1 MVHEVELTAGQ
12 PASRAARVRVLVVE
26 DDVLV
31 LRAFAAVL
39 EQAGYE
45 VLTAS
50 TGQEAIEV
58 AGRYRPE
65 VLLLDRCLPDIS
77 GQEVLDRL
85 RSDPRTDGVVILMV
99 SGDAHVEDKLEG
111 FGGGVNDY
119 LAKPVDLRELVARVE
134 GQLAT
139 RDRWLGQLNEKMSVR
154 LRLAQAL
161 VDLDTTQ
168 PLAGVLADLD
178 RALDTEL
185 GVRELA
191 LRPFGRDTLAPAID
205 HRGREGATTIASS
218 AARALEVPWLERA
231 PGRSV
236 VHVPLQAASATFA
249 VVSVEPRGEPEP
261 VLSALVD
268 LAPQLSGMLRPA
280 VDAAVMVASDQ
291 QWADRLLEPGGM
303 WPVFQPIVSL
313 TDGEVVGFE
322 GLTRFADGTRPD
334 LGFALAARLGMGAT
348 FEVEAARLVLAA
360 AEELPRDA
368 WVSLNV
374 SAATLL
380 SVDLAPVVA
389 ASSRRLTLEITEHEM
404 VTDYAAVIAAVDRL
418 EGVGLSVDDAGAGYA
433 SLRHVYELRPSMVK
447 LDRAWV
453 ADLDGDPIRQA
464 LVRGL
469 LGFTAAT
476 GASLVGEGVERVEE
490 RAVLAELGVPLGQ
503 GFFFGRPATVAE
515 LRDTSAA
522 W

>member
-1 MVHEVELTAGQ
+1 MAALDGVVKQ
-12 PASRAARVRVLVVE
+12 PASLAARVRVLVV
-26 DDVLV
+26 DDDGLM
-31 LRAFAAVL
+31 LRAFVATL

-50 TGQEAIEV
+50 TGQEAIDV
-58 AGRYRPE
+58 AMRYRPE
-65 VLLLDRCLPDIS
+65 VLLLDRSLPDIS

-85 RSDPRTDGVVILMV
+85 RSDPRTDGAVILMV
-99 SGDAHVEDKLEG
+99 SGNTHLESKLEG
-111 FGGGVNDY
+111 LGAGANDY
-119 LAKPVDLRELVARVE
+119 LDKPVDLRELVARIQ
-134 GQLAT
+134 GQLAA
-139 RDRWLGQLNEKMSVR
+139 RDRWIGRLNEKMSVR

-161 VDLDTTQ
+161 VDLDTAQ
-168 PLAGVLADLD
+168 PLAEVLAELD

-185 GVRELA
+185 EVRELA
-191 LRPFGRDTLAPAID
+191 LSPLGHDALAPALD
-205 HRGREGATTIASS
+205 RRGREGATTIATS
-218 AARALEVPWLERA
+218 AALALEAPWLERA

-236 VHVPLQAASATFA
+236 VHVPLQAASTTFA
-249 VVSVEPRGEPEP
+249 VLSVAPRGEPEP

-268 LAPQLSGMLRPA
+268 LAPQLSSMLRP
-280 VDAAVMVASDQ
+280 VVGAAVVMASDR

-322 GLTRFADGTRPD
+322 GLTRFVDGTRPD
-334 LGFALAARLGMGAT
+334 LAFALAARLGMGAT
-348 FEVEAARLVLAA
+348 FEVEAAKLVVAA
-360 AEELPRDA
+360 AEELPGDV

-389 ASSRRLTLEITEHEM
+389 ACSRRLILEITEHEL
-404 VTDYAAVIAAVDRL
+404 VTDYAGVIAAVGRL

-490 RAVLAELGVPLGQ
+490 RDVLAELGVPLGQ
-503 GFFFGRPATVAE
+503 GFLFGRPATVAD
-515 LRDTSAA
+515 LPDADA
-522 W
+522 GW